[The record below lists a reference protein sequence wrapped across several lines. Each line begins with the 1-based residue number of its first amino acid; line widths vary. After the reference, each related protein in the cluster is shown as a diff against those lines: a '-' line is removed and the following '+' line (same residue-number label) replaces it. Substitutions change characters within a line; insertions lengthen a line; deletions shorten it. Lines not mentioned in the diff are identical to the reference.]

1 MDIFSSIKNN
11 LQKIENYDFSKNSS
25 KISVD
30 NLEKVSNK
38 ESNFISDNVA
48 KIEDKKIEKK
58 DLKKIIDELNNTM
71 NSLNTSLKF
80 SFDDKINTLTVKV
93 VDTKT
98 DEVIRE
104 FPPKEAIKLMEKM
117 KEVVGLLFDKKG

>member
-38 ESNFISDNVA
+38 ESNSISDNVA
-48 KIEDKKIEKK
+48 KIEDKKIENK